1 MSTDDNFDIESIC
14 IDILRKKSFKILHP
28 DCIRA
33 VKADDRQ
40 DQPIRVIFCS

>member
-14 IDILRKKSFKILHP
+14 IDFQKKKSFKILHP

-33 VKADDRQ
+33 VKVDDRQ
-40 DQPIRVIFCS
+40 DQPIWVTF